1 MSNKNSISYRRVGD
15 FNIPNLTLPTEEI
28 AIRLGKWGMMHK
40 DYLRKYKKVLFNTL
54 LVQGKL
60 YQQCAVIEKQAR
72 NMYDTLIECMKVAE
86 GATEALK
93 EENQT
98 EWVQQMN
105 SIQERA
111 REIVIREL
119 IFV

>member
-1 MSNKNSISYRRVGD
+1 
-15 FNIPNLTLPTEEI
+15 
-28 AIRLGKWGMMHK
+28 MMHK
-40 DYLRKYKKVLFNTL
+40 AYLEKHKKLLFNSL
-54 LVQGKL
+54 LIKGKL
-60 YQQCAVIEKQAR
+60 YQHCAEIEKQAR
-72 NMYDTLIECMKVAE
+72 NMYDTLIEYMKVAE

-98 EWVQQMN
+98 EWVQRMN